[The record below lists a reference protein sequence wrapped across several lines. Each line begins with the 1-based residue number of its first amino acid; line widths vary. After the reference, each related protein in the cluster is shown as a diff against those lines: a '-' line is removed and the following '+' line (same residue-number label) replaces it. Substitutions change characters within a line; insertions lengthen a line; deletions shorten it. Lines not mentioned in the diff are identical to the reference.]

1 MIKSWK
7 VLLLVVL
14 VLFILWLAGIGY
26 LAKTIRE
33 EGLKNIVSEIWEGEG
48 ESE

>member
-1 MIKSWK
+1 MIESWK

-14 VLFILWLAGIGY
+14 VIFILWLAGISY
-26 LAKTIRE
+26 LAKTIKGG
-33 EGLKNIVSEIWEGEG
+33 GLKIIVSEVWEGEG